1 MAASRIAQTSAEK
14 EREPLKLN
22 SKKKLTTTTKK
33 KYKLNKR
40 KSLQVDM
47 GTATI
52 FKDYLKNRKLRMR
65 ILKERFDCVKLDKM

>member
-14 EREPLKLN
+14 ERKPLKLN